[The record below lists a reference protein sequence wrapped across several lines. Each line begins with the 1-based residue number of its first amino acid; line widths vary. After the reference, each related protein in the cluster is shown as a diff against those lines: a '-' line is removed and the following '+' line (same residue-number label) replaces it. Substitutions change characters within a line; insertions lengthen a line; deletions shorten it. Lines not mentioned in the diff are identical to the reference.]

1 MQMADEKVLK
11 EAKVA
16 FSTLCAMLD
25 DKEWHYSKD
34 EDKLLVECGAN
45 GDDLP
50 IDIRIKVDP
59 EKQIVSLYSTLPYKI
74 PEEERVLAAIAISAM
89 NYNMVDGNFD
99 YNIGSGSVL
108 FRLTSSFRE
117 SLVSKEMFEYMLFVS
132 CLTVDRYNDKLLMLV
147 KNVMSLEDF
156 INFCKE

>member
-1 MQMADEKVLK
+1 MADEKVLK
-11 EAKVA
+11 AAKEAFA
-16 FSTLCAMLD
+16 TLCAMLD
-25 DKEWHYSKD
+25 EKDWHYDRDD
-34 EDKLLVECGAN
+34 EKLLVECGAN

-50 IDIRIKVDP
+50 IDIRIKVDAD
-59 EKQIVSLYSTLPYKI
+59 KQIVSLYSSLPFRV
-74 PEEERVLAAIAISAM
+74 PEKERVLAAIALSAV

-99 YNIGSGSVL
+99 YNIGNGAIL

-117 SLVSKEMFEYMLFVS
+117 SLVSKEMFEYMLLVS
-132 CLTVDRYNDKLLMLV
+132 CLTVDRYNDKLLMLI